1 MDMKKT
7 KKEVA
12 ENFEIKENIT
22 IVYTDGMEEHFKVIR
37 IIDNGIIIGQ
47 MIEKEFSPT
56 GFIPKQSYK
65 KIDKGGK
72 RKTKG

>member
-1 MDMKKT
+1 
-7 KKEVA
+7 V
-12 ENFEIKENIT
+12 
-22 IVYTDGMEEHFKVIR
+22 HFKVIR

>member
-1 MDMKKT
+1 MDVEKT
-7 KKEVA
+7 KKDVA
-12 ENFEIKENIT
+12 ENLEIMENIT
-22 IVYTDGMEEHFKVIR
+22 VLYADGMEEHLKVIR

-47 MIEKEFSPT
+47 MIGKEFSPT

-65 KIDKGGK
+65 KIDNGCK